1 MCCVLRQIRA
11 SFGIA
16 LSCPVC
22 PVCDVGVLWP
32 DGWMDQDETR
42 HARPCPHCV
51 RWGPSSTSLKGAQ
64 PPKILAHICCGHMA
78 GWIKMPLAMEVGLGV
93 RDIVFDVDPATP
105 IKRAHHPTKFL
116 AHVYCGQMA
125 GWMKTPL
132 GTEVDL
138 GPGHIVLD
146 QVPAPAKGAQQS
158 PSFRP
163 MCIVATV
170 AHLSY
175 CSALVPTS
183 I

>member
-1 MCCVLRQIRA
+1 
-11 SFGIA
+11 
-16 LSCPVC
+16 
-22 PVCDVGVLWP
+22 
-32 DGWMDQDETR
+32 
-42 HARPCPHCV
+42 
-51 RWGPSSTSLKGAQ
+51 
-64 PPKILAHICCGHMA
+64 
-78 GWIKMPLAMEVGLGV
+78 MPLVMEVGLGV
-93 RDIVFDVDPATP
+93 RDIVFDVDPASP

-116 AHVYCGQMA
+116 AHVYCSQMA

-138 GPGHIVLD
+138 SPGHIVLD